1 MTTSINRPYPGVPV
15 IDADGHVLEPRDL
28 WANKLP
34 AKYRD
39 QAIEIRWNESTQLED
54 EWAGGVNIMP
64 GLGTTNGWARLPRS
78 VRDDPTGLRWE
89 DLTAAGRNAKDR
101 VVELDRDGIDL
112 AVLYPSLG
120 LVLGG
125 LTDPGHAIA
134 ACSIYNDWLAE
145 YVRVA
150 PNRLAG
156 VGALPMQDP
165 EAAVHEAERA
175 IRELGFCGLFV
186 RPNPVNGLWAHH
198 AVYDPLWETI
208 AGLGVPIGLHPAGFP
223 DTFGAAQLYGE
234 QWRGITPMGKVIN
247 FMIDTVT
254 CFTMM
259 MSAGI
264 FDRYPD
270 LKVIVLESGVGW
282 VQWWAEKMDHWYK
295 ARLAGPSLELLPSEY
310 VKRQVWFSGDPDES
324 SFEAV
329 SKVIP
334 SNRLLWASDFP
345 HLDILW
351 DEPSVTEEL
360 YERLDLLD
368 DGVARQIL
376 GLNAQEVYGI
386 DVELHVGGRSISRS
400 SAG

>member
-1 MTTSINRPYPGVPV
+1 MSARSPRPYPGVPV

-28 WANKLP
+28 WAKKLP
-34 AKYRD
+34 PKYREN
-39 QAIEIRWNESTQLED
+39 AIEIRWNEETQLED

-78 VRDDPTGLRWE
+78 IRDNPKGLRWE

-101 VVELDRDGIDL
+101 VIELDREGIDA

-125 LTDPGHAIA
+125 LTEPGHAVA
-134 ACSIYNDWLAE
+134 ACKIYNDWLAE
-145 YVRVA
+145 YVAVA
-150 PNRLAG
+150 PDRL
-156 VGALPMQDP
+156 VGIGAIPMQDP
-165 EAAVHEAERA
+165 AAAVDEVERA
-175 IRELGFCGLFV
+175 INELGFHGLFV
-186 RPNPVNGLWAHH
+186 RPNPVNDLWSHH
-198 AVYDPLWETI
+198 AVYEPLWETI

-223 DTFGAAQLYGE
+223 DTFGAARHYGA
-234 QWRGITPMGKVIN
+234 QWKGITPMGKVIN

-264 FDRYPD
+264 FDRNPT

-295 ARLAGPSLELLPSEY
+295 ARLPGPSLELLPSEY
-310 VKRQVWFSGDPDES
+310 VERQVWFSGDPDEN
-324 SFEAV
+324 SFESVA
-329 SKVIP
+329 KVIP
-334 SNRLLWASDFP
+334 TNRLLWASDFP

-351 DEPSVTEEL
+351 DEESVTEEL
-360 YERLDLLD
+360 YERLEFMD
-368 DGVARQIL
+368 DHISREIL
-376 GLNAQEVYGI
+376 GLNAQEVYN
-386 DVELHVGGRSISRS
+386 LSIK
-400 SAG
+400 AGA

>member
-1 MTTSINRPYPGVPV
+1 MGPERSRPYPGVPV

-28 WANKLP
+28 WAKNLP
-34 AKYRD
+34 ARYRD
-39 QAIEIRWNESTQLED
+39 QAIGIKWNEETQLED

-78 VRDDPTGLRWE
+78 VRDDPRGLRWE

-101 VVELDRDGIDL
+101 VMELNREGIDA

-125 LTDPGHAIA
+125 LTDPGHAVA
-134 ACSIYNDWLAE
+134 ACRIYNDWLAE
-145 YVRVA
+145 YVAVA
-150 PNRLAG
+150 PERL
-156 VGALPMQDP
+156 VGIGAIPMQDP
-165 EAAVHEAERA
+165 TAAVQEAQRA
-175 IRELGFCGLFV
+175 VSELGFHGLFV
-186 RPNPVNGLWAHH
+186 RPNPVNDLWPHH
-198 AVYDPLWETI
+198 SVYDPLWG
-208 AGLGVPIGLHPAGFP
+208 AVADLGVPVGLHPAGFP
-223 DTFGAAQLYGE
+223 DTFGAAQLYGA
-234 QWRGITPMGKVIN
+234 QWKGITPMGKVIN

-264 FDRYPD
+264 FDRNPT

-310 VKRQVWFSGDPDES
+310 VERQVWFSGDPDES
-324 SFEAV
+324 SFESV

-334 SNRLLWASDFP
+334 PNRLLWASDFP

-360 YERLDLLD
+360 YERLASMESQ
-368 DGVARQIL
+368 VSQQIL
-376 GLNAQEVYGI
+376 GLNAQDVYNVSI
-386 DVELHVGGRSISRS
+386 AAGG
-400 SAG
+400 

>member
-1 MTTSINRPYPGVPV
+1 MSPERSRPYPGVPV

-28 WANKLP
+28 WAKNLP
-34 AKYRD
+34 ARYRD
-39 QAIEIRWNESTQLED
+39 QAIGIKWNEETQLED

-78 VRDDPTGLRWE
+78 VRDDPRGLRWE

-101 VVELDRDGIDL
+101 VMELNREGIDA

-125 LTDPGHAIA
+125 LTDPGHAVA
-134 ACSIYNDWLAE
+134 ACRIYNDWLAE
-145 YVRVA
+145 YVAVA
-150 PNRLAG
+150 PERL
-156 VGALPMQDP
+156 VGIGAIPMQDP
-165 EAAVHEAERA
+165 TAAVQEAQRA
-175 IRELGFCGLFV
+175 VSELGFHGLFV
-186 RPNPVNGLWAHH
+186 RPNPVNDLWPHH
-198 AVYDPLWETI
+198 SVYDPLWG
-208 AGLGVPIGLHPAGFP
+208 AVADLGVPVGLHPAGFP
-223 DTFGAAQLYGE
+223 DTFGAAQLYGA
-234 QWRGITPMGKVIN
+234 QWKGITPMGKVIN

-264 FDRYPD
+264 FDRNPT

-310 VKRQVWFSGDPDES
+310 VERQVWFSGDPDES
-324 SFEAV
+324 SFESV

-334 SNRLLWASDFP
+334 PNRLLWASDFP

-360 YERLDLLD
+360 YERLASMESQ
-368 DGVARQIL
+368 VSQQIL
-376 GLNAQEVYGI
+376 GLNAQDVYNVSI
-386 DVELHVGGRSISRS
+386 AAGG
-400 SAG
+400 